1 MPAGHAD
8 IFPSFCPADQ
18 KLTSPGLTRNKK
30 APRDSVG
37 HVAAPFLAKG
47 GASSARVGVLTD
59 GLREPITVAGPR
71 PSLPAFPPTPARQN
85 CRPGYSPGP
94 REGKHTPP
102 PPDKAPGDHPVFPL
116 GLRFCPHHAEP
127 S

>member
-47 GASSARVGVLTD
+47 GASPARVGVLTD

-71 PSLPAFPPTPARQN
+71 ASFTAFPSTPARQN
-85 CRPGYSPGP
+85 CKKVYTRGA
-94 REGKHTPP
+94 REANNRAPAPSKPP
-102 PPDKAPGDHPVFPL
+102 
-116 GLRFCPHHAEP
+116 
-127 S
+127 

>member
-1 MPAGHAD
+1 MPAGHTH
-8 IFPSFCPADQ
+8 ILPGFCPADQ

-59 GLREPITVAGPR
+59 GLREPITVAG
-71 PSLPAFPPTPARQN
+71 A
-85 CRPGYSPGP
+85 RPGLT
-94 REGKHTPP
+94 RPP
-102 PPDKAPGDHPVFPL
+102 PPPASLKFSNRLCALPPDGQIARPRHEPTT
-116 GLRFCPHHAEP
+116 RASPHRP
-127 S
+127 

>member
-47 GASSARVGVLTD
+47 GASPARVGVLTD
-59 GLREPITVAGPR
+59 GLHEPITVAGTR
-71 PSLPAFPPTPARQN
+71 PLL
-85 CRPGYSPGP
+85 
-94 REGKHTPP
+94 TPP
-102 PPDKAPGDHPVFPL
+102 PPPPAPQKSGKRLYARGRRSQV
-116 GLRFCPHHAEP
+116 GRR
-127 S
+127 